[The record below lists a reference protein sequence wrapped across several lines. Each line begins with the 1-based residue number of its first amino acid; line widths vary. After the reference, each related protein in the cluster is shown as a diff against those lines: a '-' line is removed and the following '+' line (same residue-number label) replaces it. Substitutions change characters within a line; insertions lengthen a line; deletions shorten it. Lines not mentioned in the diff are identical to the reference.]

1 MQIQRFE
8 VGPFAQNTYLLWDDS
23 RHSVLIDAGF
33 SNDREFDMLFEFLE
47 KHNLDI
53 DLILL
58 THAHVD
64 HILGLHGLFKKI
76 DSPLY
81 HFKKEAFLWEN
92 FEQQARMF
100 GINAILPSV
109 SPFSLTHNQVIK
121 LQSIE
126 IKVLY
131 TPGHAPDHCS
141 FFIEN
146 EGILLSGDAL
156 FKESIGR
163 TDLYKGDSSLLL
175 FSIRKE
181 LLELGDEVNVFP
193 GHGPSTTI
201 GHEKFYNP
209 YLGYS

>member
-8 VGPFAQNTYLLWDDS
+8 VGPFAQNTYLLWDDPKYA
-23 RHSVLIDAGF
+23 VLIDAGF
-33 SNDREFDMLFEFLE
+33 SNETEFNTLFEFIETHKL
-47 KHNLDI
+47 NI
-53 DLILL
+53 GSILL

-64 HILGLHGLFKKI
+64 HILGLQGLFKKI
-76 DSPLY
+76 NSPLY
-81 HFKKEAFLWEN
+81 HFIKEAFLWDN

-109 SPFSLTHNQVIK
+109 NPLALTHNQIIK
-121 LQSIE
+121 LQNIE

-146 EGILLSGDAL
+146 KGILLSGDAL

-175 FSIRKE
+175 SSIRKE
-181 LLELGDEVNVFP
+181 LLELGDEVMVFP

-201 GHEKFYNP
+201 GHEKSYNP
-209 YLGYS
+209 YLVYR

>member
-23 RHSVLIDAGF
+23 RQSVLIDAGF

-64 HILGLHGLFKKI
+64 HILGLYGLFKKI
-76 DSPLY
+76 NSPLY

-92 FEQQARMF
+92 FEHQARMF

-109 SPFSLTHNQVIK
+109 SPLSLTHNQVIK

>member
-64 HILGLHGLFKKI
+64 HILGLYGLFKKI
-76 DSPLY
+76 NSPLY

-92 FEQQARMF
+92 FEHQARMF

-109 SPFSLTHNQVIK
+109 RPLSLTHNQVIK

-126 IKVLY
+126 IRVLY

-163 TDLYKGDSSLLL
+163 TDLYKGDISLLL

-201 GHEKFYNP
+201 GHEKLYNP

>member
-64 HILGLHGLFKKI
+64 HILGLYGLFKKI
-76 DSPLY
+76 NSPLY

-92 FEQQARMF
+92 FEHQARMF

-163 TDLYKGDSSLLL
+163 TDLYKGDLSLLL

-209 YLGYS
+209 YLGNS

>member
-1 MQIQRFE
+1 MIGVYEVRIRFY
-8 VGPFAQNTYLLWDDS
+8 VNY
-23 RHSVLIDAGF
+23 
-33 SNDREFDMLFEFLE
+33 
-47 KHNLDI
+47 
-53 DLILL
+53 
-58 THAHVD
+58 
-64 HILGLHGLFKKI
+64 
-76 DSPLY
+76 
-81 HFKKEAFLWEN
+81 
-92 FEQQARMF
+92 
-100 GINAILPSV
+100 AILPSV
-109 SPFSLTHNQVIK
+109 SPLSLTHNQVIK

-141 FFIEN
+141 FFIEK
-146 EGILLSGDAL
+146 EGILLSGDVL

-163 TDLYKGDSSLLL
+163 TDLYKGDLSLLL

-201 GHEKFYNP
+201 GHERFYNP

>member
-64 HILGLHGLFKKI
+64 HILGLYGLFKKI

-209 YLGYS
+209 YLKYS

>member
-8 VGPFAQNTYLLWDDS
+8 VGPFVQNTYLLWDDS
-23 RHSVLIDAGF
+23 RQAVLIDVGF
-33 SNDREFDMLFEFLE
+33 SNESEFNMLYEFLE
-47 KHNLDI
+47 THNLDI
-53 DLILL
+53 GTILL

-64 HILGLHGLFKKI
+64 HILGLQGLFKKI

-100 GINAILPSV
+100 GINAILPPV
-109 SPFSLTHNQVIK
+109 TPLPLTHNQVIK
-121 LQSIE
+121 LQNIE

-163 TDLYKGDSSLLL
+163 TDLYKGNSSLLL
-175 FSIRKE
+175 SSIRKE
-181 LLELGDEVNVFP
+181 LLELGDEVKIFP
-193 GHGPSTTI
+193 GHGSCTTI

-209 YLGYS
+209 YLGYR

>member
-64 HILGLHGLFKKI
+64 HILGLYGLFKKI
-76 DSPLY
+76 NSPLY

-92 FEQQARMF
+92 FEHQARMF

-121 LQSIE
+121 LQNIE